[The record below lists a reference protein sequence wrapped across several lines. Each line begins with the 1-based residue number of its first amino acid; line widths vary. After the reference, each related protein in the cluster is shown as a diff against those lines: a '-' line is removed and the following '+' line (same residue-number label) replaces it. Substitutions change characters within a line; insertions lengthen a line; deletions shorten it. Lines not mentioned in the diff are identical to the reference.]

1 MDSPLLEGVRIL
13 DLTWYLPYTTTLADF
28 GAEVIKVE
36 PPKRGDPARKI
47 PPLIEGESLYFINVN
62 RNKKSV
68 TLNLRTEKGREIFY
82 RLSKTADVIIESF
95 RPGVAKRLGIDYETI
110 KSVNPRIIYV
120 SVTGYGQVGPY
131 RDFPGHDVN
140 YISIAGILDAT
151 GQYGGP
157 PIIPGV
163 QIADLNGCL
172 LATIAILIAL
182 RARDKTGKGQYIDLS
197 LTHGVIWWLTH
208 LAPAYFATGKPPER
222 GGTILTGYYPCYNV
236 YETKDGKYVSIGCL
250 EEHFWRNLCKALG
263 KEEFIEHQ
271 WATGEKREEIF
282 RQLKEI
288 FKTKTRDEWFKEL
301 AEADVPIAPVYSL
314 DEVFKDPQILS
325 KKVVEEI
332 THPKIGRVRVLST
345 PIELPETPGVVREP
359 APALGQHT
367 REILKS
373 LGYSDEEIEG
383 FEKEGVI

>member
-325 KKVVEEI
+325 KKVVEEVS
-332 THPKIGRVRVLST
+332 HPKIGRVRVLST

>member
-332 THPKIGRVRVLST
+332 THPKIGRVKVLST